1 MPLFKKSEKSRQ
13 PFQQLAFFGIPT
25 HIAVGPLGFDADL
38 GLGAGPEGRF
48 LSVKSGDR

>member
-13 PFQQLAFFGIPT
+13 PSQQLALFGIPT

-38 GLGAGPEGRF
+38 GLSAGPEGGFRSVRF
-48 LSVKSGDR
+48 GN